1 MQIIAHH
8 IRHGCRPRAGPDRR
22 APSGVERAATGPCAR
37 VGRRRCPRTMT
48 DQERRNCLGQLLNC
62 FVNHD
67 GFRYAMGRVCYG
79 APHLDTGL
87 VAAAPGA
94 P

>member
-1 MQIIAHH
+1 
-8 IRHGCRPRAGPDRR
+8 
-22 APSGVERAATGPCAR
+22 
-37 VGRRRCPRTMT
+37 MT
-48 DQERRNCLGQLLNC
+48 DQERRNCLGQLLNF